1 MHIIANSCDFWKR
14 FSVHYSL
21 ILAIKRKRN
30 KEIERDVYSLKFHFT
45 YPHSRILT
53 KAFVLLCFP
62 SVLSFDL
69 RKLVKQP
76 RVFPSLDS
84 GIPYYRVDN
93 VAFTKGVRATEP
105 QLRLPRHQTFHG
117 GMSGRHT
124 KPRSSLSKPR
134 SPYLTIYHRHGVLDS
149 PSFFNPNKCLI
160 TRLILR
166 KRSNTKSLIFLKL
179 AGEMIQMVKIS
190 SARFSIELCK
200 KRKSLR
206 SYRNL

>member
-14 FSVHYSL
+14 FSAHYSL
-21 ILAIKRKRN
+21 ILAIKENVTKKSRETSILWN
-30 KEIERDVYSLKFHFT
+30 FILH

-69 RKLVKQP
+69 RKLVKQQ

-149 PSFFNPNKCLI
+149 S
-160 TRLILR
+160 
-166 KRSNTKSLIFLKL
+166 
-179 AGEMIQMVKIS
+179 
-190 SARFSIELCK
+190 
-200 KRKSLR
+200 
-206 SYRNL
+206 

>member
-1 MHIIANSCDFWKR
+1 MRTIANSCDFWKR
-14 FSVHYSL
+14 FSAHYSL

-30 KEIERDVYSLKFHFT
+30 KKKPRETSILWNFILHYPYSRT
-45 YPHSRILT
+45 LT

-62 SVLSFDL
+62 TVLSFDL

-105 QLRLPRHQTFHG
+105 QLRLPRRQTFHG

-134 SPYLTIYHRHGVLDS
+134 SPDLTIYHRHGVLDS
-149 PSFFNPNKCLI
+149 P
-160 TRLILR
+160 
-166 KRSNTKSLIFLKL
+166 
-179 AGEMIQMVKIS
+179 
-190 SARFSIELCK
+190 
-200 KRKSLR
+200 
-206 SYRNL
+206 